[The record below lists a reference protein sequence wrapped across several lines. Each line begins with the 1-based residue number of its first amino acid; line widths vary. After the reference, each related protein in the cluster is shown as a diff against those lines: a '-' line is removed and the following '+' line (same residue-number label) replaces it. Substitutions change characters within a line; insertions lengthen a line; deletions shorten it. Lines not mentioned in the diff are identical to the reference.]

1 MKMKKYVI
9 LNGRKYEFIPL
20 FTKKYHYYLK
30 AYFYSKYKTIGDAYK
45 KPSNRKV
52 AIFYKIFDEMVKS
65 GGWCIKILS
74 KNNSFFT
81 CAYTIE
87 RKGFECLV
95 IETPTSSYIA
105 LIVNDI
111 TCDDIEC

>member
-1 MKMKKYVI
+1 MKKYVL

-20 FTKKYHYYLK
+20 FTKKYHYFMK
-30 AYFYSKYKTIGDAYK
+30 SYFMSDYENINQAYK
-45 KPSNRKV
+45 YPSAKKV
-52 AIFYKIFDEMVKS
+52 QIFSQILDEMYKN

-74 KNNSFFT
+74 KNTSFFT